1 MREQGRGDTSR
12 SNIGLPF
19 CLADAKWL
27 NFVATAFVK
36 SSLGLLTCKINAVV
50 YRIFQHV
57 QLLFDHT
64 SEQTKAAV
72 FLLTVLLSKHFVD
85 TTDDD
90 HLLVD
95 NNVAQ

>member
-1 MREQGRGDTSR
+1 MV
-12 SNIGLPF
+12 
-19 CLADAKWL
+19 K
-27 NFVATAFVK
+27 FVATAFVK

-95 NNVAQ
+95 NNVAQWKQWMEGHCTGVQSVSSAEWR